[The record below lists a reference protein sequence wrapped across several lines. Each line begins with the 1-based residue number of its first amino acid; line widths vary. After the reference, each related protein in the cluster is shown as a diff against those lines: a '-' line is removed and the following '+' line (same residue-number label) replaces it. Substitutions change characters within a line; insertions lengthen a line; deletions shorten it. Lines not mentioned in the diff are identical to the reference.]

1 MLAFAG
7 IDIDLAG
14 TIGLGEL
21 LVAVGTLALAM
32 FTAWLA
38 FETRS
43 LAQETEED
51 VSAEWRPVLLEV
63 AQKRMINPPSLRSG
77 SAARTGTQ
85 APDSSRDHCAKHD
98 PDEHFRV

>member
-43 LAQETEED
+43 LAQETEDD
-51 VSAEWRPVLLEV
+51 VRAEWRPVL
-63 AQKRMINPPSLRSG
+63 M
-77 SAARTGTQ
+77 T
-85 APDSSRDHCAKHD
+85 
-98 PDEHFRV
+98 